1 MNRDDEVAEDLATN
15 YQPRRAEA
23 PKPAGVEVPAWF
35 LIGLIVLALMPTLL
49 VVIYYL
55 LIEG

>member
-35 LIGLIVLALMPTLL
+35 LVGLIVLALMPTLL
-49 VVIYYL
+49 VVVYAIVNR
-55 LIEG
+55 